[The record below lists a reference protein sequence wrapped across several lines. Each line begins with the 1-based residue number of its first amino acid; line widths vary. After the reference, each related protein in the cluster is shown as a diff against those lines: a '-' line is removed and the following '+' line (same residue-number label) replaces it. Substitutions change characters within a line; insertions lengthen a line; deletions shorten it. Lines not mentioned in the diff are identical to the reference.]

1 MSLPM
6 YLWLDWFCPR
16 RSGPAPAA
24 PPAPQEQAKRE
35 ADDQD
40 YDDIA

>member
-1 MSLPM
+1 MPLR
-6 YLWLDWFCPR
+6 LWLDWFYPQ
-16 RSGPAPAA
+16 RSGAAAAA
-24 PPAPQEQAKRE
+24 PPAPHAPPQAA